1 MGSDHDV
8 IAQSLVVKHIQPL
21 FPHFSQYSPFCHP
34 SQTQLDSSRHA
45 SASAAVG
52 PEKVMPLWPLW
63 STRNES
69 ERRRAETERRATQSY
84 EHVGIVGFFYER
96 VYMK

>member
-1 MGSDHDV
+1 MMSVTDFSETHTAPV
-8 IAQSLVVKHIQPL
+8 PTLQSIQPFL
-21 FPHFSQYSPFCHP
+21 P
-34 SQTQLDSSRHA
+34 SISDPAGLSRHA

-63 STRNES
+63 STRNE
-69 ERRRAETERRATQSY
+69 TERRATQSY

-96 VYMK
+96 VYME